1 MSADLRDALLLG
13 QLVRVSPLLHL
24 NLPLKEG
31 GEEPFLEG
39 PRGGG
44 EAPGGHNNPLHP
56 PLSGCV
62 HSTQLQLLACSRHPL
77 LSPCSLKRRHNL
89 LRLLCRHLVL
99 QIGVHRACVHV
110 DVIFTLFGGC
120 HLLVVSPLK
129 SDTQS
134 APGVHSSDIGELSWK
149 AVVTSHT

>member
-77 LSPCSLKRRHNL
+77 LSSAALSNAGTKFCTSYVDILCYKLKYTDPVSMLMLSSLFLVVVNL
-89 LRLLCRHLVL
+89 LWFPLRKV
-99 QIGVHRACVHV
+99 
-110 DVIFTLFGGC
+110 TLSLPRGYTALTLGN
-120 HLLVVSPLK
+120 SPGK
-129 SDTQS
+129 
-134 APGVHSSDIGELSWK
+134 P
-149 AVVTSHT
+149 

>member
-77 LSPCSLKRRHNL
+77 LSSALSNAGTICCASYEDILCYKLKYTEPVSMLMLSSL
-89 LRLLCRHLVL
+89 
-99 QIGVHRACVHV
+99 
-110 DVIFTLFGGC
+110 F
-120 HLLVVSPLK
+120 LVVVSCLWSALRKVTPSLPRGYTALTLGNSPGK
-129 SDTQS
+129 
-134 APGVHSSDIGELSWK
+134 P
-149 AVVTSHT
+149 

>member
-1 MSADLRDALLLG
+1 MGADLGDSLLLG

-56 PLSGCV
+56 PPSGCV

-77 LSPCSLKRRHNL
+77 LSSAALSSFKRRHKSVALLTSFTSKNAVHIPFTHTNLISDNVVVVSLCGLHHYERDTGL
-89 LRLLCRHLVL
+89 LR
-99 QIGVHRACVHV
+99 
-110 DVIFTLFGGC
+110 F
-120 HLLVVSPLK
+120 
-129 SDTQS
+129 
-134 APGVHSSDIGELSWK
+134 APGVHSSDIGELS
-149 AVVTSHT
+149 

>member
-1 MSADLRDALLLG
+1 MGADLRDALLLG

-24 NLPLKEG
+24 HLPLKEG

-39 PRGGG
+39 PGRGG

-77 LSPCSLKRRHNL
+77 LSSALSNAGTKFCTSYVDILCYKLEYTEPVSMLMLSSL
-89 LRLLCRHLVL
+89 
-99 QIGVHRACVHV
+99 
-110 DVIFTLFGGC
+110 F
-120 HLLVVSPLK
+120 LVVVSCLRSPL
-129 SDTQS
+129 
-134 APGVHSSDIGELSWK
+134 
-149 AVVTSHT
+149 